1 MCHAQRPVL
10 TFVMIHL
17 VRVPLTCKQ
26 LCCVNARLVLSGK
39 TQIFCKF
46 CKDPT
51 TNYAMRYLHV
61 KQKGRAQSCGQ
72 RYYSGVGVRLTQA
85 QWCVHISWLACD
97 HPAPGPLWHRTAA
110 TCLLWHCAIPSGATA
125 WYGEVSCAS
134 QQAKPGC
141 LSEVLM
147 CQISIPA
154 TAWETT
160 GLPSPMP
167 KYIDPANPVIGDS
180 YYKANASTK

>member
-1 MCHAQRPVL
+1 
-10 TFVMIHL
+10 
-17 VRVPLTCKQ
+17 
-26 LCCVNARLVLSGK
+26 
-39 TQIFCKF
+39 
-46 CKDPT
+46 
-51 TNYAMRYLHV
+51 MRYLHA

-72 RYYSGVGVRLTQA
+72 KYYSGVGVRLTHRLSGVCTYHG
-85 QWCVHISWLACD
+85 WRVTIRHLVR
-97 HPAPGPLWHRTAA
+97 PGTALLLLVCCGTVWHY
-110 TCLLWHCAIPSGATA
+110 AIPSGATA

-167 KYIDPANPVIGDS
+167 KYIDLANLVIGDS
-180 YYKANASTK
+180 DYKANASTK

>member
-1 MCHAQRPVL
+1 
-10 TFVMIHL
+10 
-17 VRVPLTCKQ
+17 
-26 LCCVNARLVLSGK
+26 
-39 TQIFCKF
+39 
-46 CKDPT
+46 
-51 TNYAMRYLHV
+51 MRYLHV
-61 KQKGRAQSCGQ
+61 KQKGLAQSCGQ
-72 RYYSGVGVRLTQA
+72 TYYSGVGVRLTQS

-97 HPAPGPLWHRTAA
+97 HPAPGPPWHRTAA
-110 TCLLWHCAIPSGATA
+110 TCLLWNCAIPSGATA

-167 KYIDPANPVIGDS
+167 KYIDLANPVIGDS
-180 YYKANASTK
+180 FYKANASTK

>member
-1 MCHAQRPVL
+1 MAKQKSLAKLRPNNKL
-10 TFVMIHL
+10 CYYEIF
-17 VRVPLTCKQ
+17 TCKTEGT
-26 LCCVNARLVLSGK
+26 R
-39 TQIFCKF
+39 TEF
-46 CKDPT
+46 
-51 TNYAMRYLHV
+51 
-61 KQKGRAQSCGQ
+61 CGQ
-72 RYYSGVGVRLTQA
+72 TYYSGVGVRLTQA

-110 TCLLWHCAIPSGATA
+110 TCLLWYCAIPSGATA

-167 KYIDPANPVIGDS
+167 KHIDLANPVIGDS